1 MVTRTMQQKYQYD
14 RVLSGELHPF
24 PGIYEAVSEQI
35 LLLIFKARQLYQDPE
50 YRPWFEEQH
59 RVLSA
64 LRANTE
70 LLRIFREQRSAE
82 EPKLTIE
89 ESTSPQPTP
98 SALTDVL
105 NVMCHLY
112 NGFDEGNISLKT
124 WGAMQEVQTTSTFI
138 SPGPRTWKTPE
149 LAKFVGDDLFNI
161 LTECK
166 AWSSPIP
173 AETRQGYCH
182 QDLSV
187 AHSCTSELLAHLNQY
202 HEIDESAI
210 LARVIGI
217 TVNGFYKKNN
227 TDLPE
232 WLSPFKE
239 EHKIFRDCPEQNT
252 GDVIRRKEQLLK
264 TGRTEFVNN
273 LCRVANWYEIESI
286 YDEYVRLYANEIID
300 WFNKTMKYFKPTDFI
315 RYTWKFATVTPDKDT
330 ETGHTTAWEK
340 DYCQITIQRDELLR
354 LIHTNT
360 LQDAVIYLCHCLQKE
375 YKKSSQNEI
384 EFPGIK
390 PPTSESKIN
399 ITNNIKFHSL
409 LELSKD
415 NEKRLETFQKW
426 YEKNKV
432 LLESHKQKR
441 TEKIDV
447 AVRLV
452 GLKAYD
458 LHEGIPDSPKR
469 KVKDGINEDIKADTS
484 LRLSKTNISDTSL
497 NRYRRTV
504 KEIINNE
511 IDAFLLEQKKKNK
524 RFPYSEDRDVI
535 RPLWGKC
542 LTGQ

>member
-1 MVTRTMQQKYQYD
+1 MVNQTMQQNQYY
-14 RVLSGELHPF
+14 RILSGESRPF
-24 PGIYEAVSEQI
+24 PGIYEAVSEQL

-59 RVLSA
+59 KVLLA
-64 LRANTE
+64 LRDNTE
-70 LLRIFREQRSAE
+70 LQKIFNKQRKENFA
-82 EPKLTIE
+82 LGA
-89 ESTSPQPTP
+89 STSSQPT
-98 SALTDVL
+98 ALTNAL

-112 NGFDEGNISLKT
+112 NGFDEGNISLKS
-124 WGAMQEVQTTSTFI
+124 WGAMQEVQTTPDFFSL
-138 SPGPRTWKTPE
+138 GPRTWKTPE

-286 YDEYVRLYANEIID
+286 YDEYVRLYANEIIS
-300 WFNKTMKYFKPTDFI
+300 WFNKTMEYFKPTDFI

-330 ETGHTTAWEK
+330 ETWHTTAWEK

-360 LQDAVIYLCHCLQKE
+360 LQDAVIYLYHCLQDG
-375 YKKSSQNEI
+375 SGGSGLCNN
-384 EFPGIK
+384 PGAVHFGGDLFCESVQ
-390 PPTSESKIN
+390 SERRDRI
-399 ITNNIKFHSL
+399 
-409 LELSKD
+409 
-415 NEKRLETFQKW
+415 
-426 YEKNKV
+426 
-432 LLESHKQKR
+432 
-441 TEKIDV
+441 
-447 AVRLV
+447 
-452 GLKAYD
+452 
-458 LHEGIPDSPKR
+458 IPDE
-469 KVKDGINEDIKADTS
+469 V
-484 LRLSKTNISDTSL
+484 
-497 NRYRRTV
+497 
-504 KEIINNE
+504 
-511 IDAFLLEQKKKNK
+511 
-524 RFPYSEDRDVI
+524 
-535 RPLWGKC
+535 
-542 LTGQ
+542 

>member
-98 SALTDVL
+98 SALTDAL

-173 AETRQGYCH
+173 AEARQGYCH

-187 AHSCTSELLAHLNQY
+187 AHSCTSELLAHLKQY
-202 HEIDESAI
+202 HEIDEST
-210 LARVIGI
+210 R
-217 TVNGFYKKNN
+217 
-227 TDLPE
+227 
-232 WLSPFKE
+232 
-239 EHKIFRDCPEQNT
+239 
-252 GDVIRRKEQLLK
+252 
-264 TGRTEFVNN
+264 
-273 LCRVANWYEIESI
+273 
-286 YDEYVRLYANEIID
+286 
-300 WFNKTMKYFKPTDFI
+300 
-315 RYTWKFATVTPDKDT
+315 
-330 ETGHTTAWEK
+330 
-340 DYCQITIQRDELLR
+340 
-354 LIHTNT
+354 
-360 LQDAVIYLCHCLQKE
+360 
-375 YKKSSQNEI
+375 
-384 EFPGIK
+384 
-390 PPTSESKIN
+390 
-399 ITNNIKFHSL
+399 
-409 LELSKD
+409 
-415 NEKRLETFQKW
+415 
-426 YEKNKV
+426 
-432 LLESHKQKR
+432 
-441 TEKIDV
+441 
-447 AVRLV
+447 
-452 GLKAYD
+452 
-458 LHEGIPDSPKR
+458 
-469 KVKDGINEDIKADTS
+469 
-484 LRLSKTNISDTSL
+484 
-497 NRYRRTV
+497 
-504 KEIINNE
+504 
-511 IDAFLLEQKKKNK
+511 
-524 RFPYSEDRDVI
+524 
-535 RPLWGKC
+535 
-542 LTGQ
+542 